1 MSRASPIDET
11 IVFLGGG
18 IFRGREP
25 DLKNG
30 LLVRSWRLARLV
42 LHLLVAVIKVTL
54 LFPLVGQ
61 ARRIELT
68 RRWSLRVLA
77 ILNVRLNIKG
87 EAPDISAAGVMFV
100 ANHISWL
107 DIYLLYAVCP
117 VRFVSKAEVRA
128 WPVIGWLAVRVGT
141 LFIERARRHDTARAN
156 REVVDALRQGDCVAV
171 FPEGTTSNGTL
182 LRPFH
187 ASLLQ
192 SAINSGARLW
202 PVAIRYVHRDGTAN
216 LSPAYVDNM
225 SFGTSLFRILN
236 ESDLAAEITYL
247 EPLPVQGRSRREL
260 AAQAEKAIANAL
272 NLAAPGRK
280 ADKPADPPAALP

>member
-1 MSRASPIDET
+1 MHDTSWERPPNRSNG
-11 IVFLGGG
+11 FL
-18 IFRGREP
+18 IRT
-25 DLKNG
+25 L
-30 LLVRSWRLARLV
+30 RLARLV
-42 LHLLVAVIKVTL
+42 LHLLVGVIKAAL
-54 LFPLVGQ
+54 LLPLVGR
-61 ARRIELT
+61 ARRTELI

-77 ILNVRLNIKG
+77 ILHVRLSVKG
-87 EAPDISAAGVMFV
+87 EVPDLSAAGVMFV

-107 DIYLLYAVCP
+107 DIYLLDAVCP

-128 WPVIGWLAVRVGT
+128 WPVIGWLAEKIGT
-141 LFIERARRHDTARAN
+141 LFIERARRHDTARAG

-192 SAINSGARLW
+192 SAINSEARLW
-202 PVAIRYVHRDGTAN
+202 PVAIRYAHRDGTAN

-225 SFGTSLFRILN
+225 SFADSLFRILN
-236 ESDLAAEITYL
+236 ESDLEAEITYL

-260 AAQAEKAIANAL
+260 AALAEKAIANAL
-272 NLAAPGRK
+272 NLTVPGRK
-280 ADKPADPPAALP
+280 SDKPAYPPAALP